1 MIEVAAGTPKTGVA
15 PRAVLGGHPDDEPAD
30 RVRTR
35 GRRPSPRR
43 PRRRT
48 ETLGEKATDGA
59 SLAEALGGHERR
71 DPASVQRRISPSDG
85 VDRVLGQYEMALKF
99 GYDSRNSTGSMT
111 ANVSGHGPWLP
122 TRDRTIMLVKQLGRR
137 RWKKALGYH
146 HQGRME
152 NAFFRYKSIIGDG
165 FLVLSPAGQE
175 SEAVLG
181 CQILNRMTALG
192 RLASYR
198 IGR

>member
-1 MIEVAAGTPKTGVA
+1 MTEVAAGTPKTGVA

-43 PRRRT
+43 PRRGT

-85 VDRVLGQYEMALKF
+85 VDRVLGQYDLCSRYVARRNFPHGTLVVHGNPIFISAL
-99 GYDSRNSTGSMT
+99 
-111 ANVSGHGPWLP
+111 
-122 TRDRTIMLVKQLGRR
+122 
-137 RWKKALGYH
+137 
-146 HQGRME
+146 
-152 NAFFRYKSIIGDG
+152 
-165 FLVLSPAGQE
+165 AG
-175 SEAVLG
+175 
-181 CQILNRMTALG
+181 
-192 RLASYR
+192 
-198 IGR
+198 

>member
-1 MIEVAAGTPKTGVA
+1 MTEVAAGTPKTGVA

-35 GRRPSPRR
+35 GLRPSPRR
-43 PRRRT
+43 PRRGT

-111 ANVSGHGPWLP
+111 ANVSGHGRWLP

-146 HQGRME
+146 HQGRM
-152 NAFFRYKSIIGDG
+152 
-165 FLVLSPAGQE
+165 
-175 SEAVLG
+175 
-181 CQILNRMTALG
+181 
-192 RLASYR
+192 
-198 IGR
+198 